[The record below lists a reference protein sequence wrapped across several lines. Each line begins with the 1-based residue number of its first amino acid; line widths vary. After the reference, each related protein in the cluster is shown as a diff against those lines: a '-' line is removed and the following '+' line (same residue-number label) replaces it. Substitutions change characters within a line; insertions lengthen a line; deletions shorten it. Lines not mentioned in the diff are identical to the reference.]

1 MAGRPRSQRS
11 LAVWTN
17 GHRVGRWSIGSQG
30 THSLAYE
37 RAWVDAPLGRPLS
50 LSLPFVVGGKPQR
63 GARVQAF
70 FDHLLPIAPLARQR
84 LQALHGAASAETFDL
99 LALLGRDCAGAVQL
113 LPEGAEP
120 GDPQR
125 VEGEPLS
132 ERELVHAL
140 DALAAEPGSAPA
152 PGTRLPAVA
161 LGGVQAKT
169 ALLWHGGRWC
179 LPQGATP
186 STHIV
191 KLPLGARPGGA
202 PPFQTSL
209 HNEWLCVRL
218 FAAFGFEVPA
228 MRIEPFGRHQ
238 ALVIERSDRRFVDS
252 RWWARLPCEDLCQAT
267 GTPAQRVAGAAG
279 GPGLE
284 RLLELLR
291 GSDHAAQDRER
302 LLAATVLMWML
313 AVPDASAKRFTL
325 RLLPA
330 GHFELAPL
338 AGVMSA
344 WPVLGRQPK
353 AASLRR
359 LLFGLSPDGT
369 PTAHAEITRA
379 AWQRVARQ
387 QALGA
392 GFDAVLQGLSTWAER
407 AIERVAAEL
416 PEGFPTSVSGP
427 VFEGVRRTARALA
440 EG

>member
-1 MAGRPRSQRS
+1 
-11 LAVWTN
+11 
-17 GHRVGRWSIGSQG
+17 
-30 THSLAYE
+30 
-37 RAWVDAPLGRPLS
+37 
-50 LSLPFVVGGKPQR
+50 
-63 GARVQAF
+63 
-70 FDHLLPIAPLARQR
+70 
-84 LQALHGAASAETFDL
+84 
-99 LALLGRDCAGAVQL
+99 
-113 LPEGAEP
+113 
-120 GDPQR
+120 
-125 VEGEPLS
+125 
-132 ERELVHAL
+132 
-140 DALAAEPGSAPA
+140 
-152 PGTRLPAVA
+152 
-161 LGGVQAKT
+161 
-169 ALLWHGGRWC
+169 
-179 LPQGATP
+179 
-186 STHIV
+186 
-191 KLPLGARPGGA
+191 
-202 PPFQTSL
+202 
-209 HNEWLCVRL
+209 
-218 FAAFGFEVPA
+218 

-369 PTAHAEITRA
+369 PTAHADITRA